1 MSQRQIRVGELI
13 KRELSQLLHRYWK
26 SESVTIT
33 LTGVDISP
41 DLKQARVFYSVFGG
55 REVAAKAGK
64 FLMSVRNR
72 LRMMLGK
79 NVIIKY
85 TPELEF
91 IYDASIERGVHLM
104 ELLDELDAQDAENTS
119 SENTEA

>member
-1 MSQRQIRVGELI
+1 
-13 KRELSQLLHRYWK
+13 
-26 SESVTIT
+26 
-33 LTGVDISP
+33 
-41 DLKQARVFYSVFGG
+41 
-55 REVAAKAGK
+55 
-64 FLMSVRNR
+64 
-72 LRMMLGK
+72 MMLGK

-104 ELLDELDAQDAENTS
+104 ELLDELDAQDAENIS

>member
-64 FLMSVRNR
+64 FLMSVRK
-72 LRMMLGK
+72 G
-79 NVIIKY
+79 
-85 TPELEF
+85 
-91 IYDASIERGVHLM
+91 
-104 ELLDELDAQDAENTS
+104 
-119 SENTEA
+119 SE